1 MSNQNIDLSVDF
13 CGLKLKNPF
22 LLSSSPVSN
31 SAEMVARAFEAGWS
45 GVVYKTLNAG
55 RLTITHPSPRMNSYH
70 YGDKKMVAVQNVEMI
85 SDRPLKDNLVDFLY
99 LKKHYPDHIIVSS
112 IMGFSLEEWS
122 HLAKASEDNGADMLE
137 LNFSCPHMCIE
148 GSGHKVGQAFHLLEQ
163 FTKTVKKAVSIPVI
177 AKMTPN
183 IDRKSVV

>member
-99 LKKHYPDHIIVSS
+99 LKKHYPELALFVQASPAFCCPALVTEAMAKEIELRTGIPMVTITYDGTGGCKNDIIIPYLRYSAAALKGRSIQPDCSS
-112 IMGFSLEEWS
+112 P
-122 HLAKASEDNGADMLE
+122 
-137 LNFSCPHMCIE
+137 C
-148 GSGHKVGQAFHLLEQ
+148 
-163 FTKTVKKAVSIPVI
+163 
-177 AKMTPN
+177 
-183 IDRKSVV
+183 